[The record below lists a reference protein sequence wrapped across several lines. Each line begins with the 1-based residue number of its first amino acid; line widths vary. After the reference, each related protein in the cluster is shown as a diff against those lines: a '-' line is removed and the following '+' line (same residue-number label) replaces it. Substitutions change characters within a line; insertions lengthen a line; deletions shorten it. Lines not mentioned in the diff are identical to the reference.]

1 MEDWIDASARLP
13 QEGETIILPEIKAK
27 FYVHGSAL
35 YDKGKLAIP
44 INIVEKYKIVDGSN

>member
-27 FYVHGSAL
+27 YYVHGSAL
-35 YDKGKLAIP
+35 YNHGKLAIP
-44 INIVEKYKIVDGSN
+44 ISLVEKYKIVDGSN